1 MEASTLTAEARHRS
15 NVTISGQPSP
25 APAIVFLHGLG
36 SDQTSWRRLA
46 PAFESRYQVVL
57 LDLIGAGKSDVASYD
72 YARYGS
78 LHAHADD
85 LLAVLHELNLYD
97 VVFVGH
103 SISSMIGV
111 LAAIK
116 EPKRFGRLVLLAP
129 SPRFVN
135 AEGYKGGFE
144 QKDIQELL
152 AAMEANYHG
161 WSEGVA
167 ALMTDANRPELV
179 MELTNS
185 FFQTQPSIAQHFARV
200 TFFADHR
207 ADLPFLTTPTLI
219 LQCAHD
225 VVAPVAVGTYLQENL
240 VDSQLVVIDT
250 PGHSAHLTAPKE
262 VLHEIEQFLQVAPV
276 FA

>member
-1 MEASTLTAEARHRS
+1 MSPTTTAAQRRS
-15 NVTISGQPSP
+15 NVTISGLASP

-36 SDQTSWRRLA
+36 ADQTSWQRLA
-46 PAFESRYQVVL
+46 PAFEDRYQVVL
-57 LDLIGAGKSDVASYD
+57 LDLVGAGKSDSAAYD

-78 LHAHADD
+78 LQAHADD
-85 LLAVLHELNLYD
+85 LLAVLQELELHE

-116 EPKRFGRLVLLAP
+116 QPERFARLVLVAP

-135 AEGYKGGFE
+135 EDGYTGGFE
-144 QKDIQELL
+144 QQDINELL
-152 AAMEANYHG
+152 AAMENNYHG
-161 WSEGVA
+161 WSQGMA
-167 ALMTDANRPELV
+167 PLMTGADNPELV

-185 FFQTQPSIAQHFARV
+185 FFQTNPTIAQHFARV
-200 TFFADHR
+200 IFYSDHR
-207 ADLPFLTTPTLI
+207 ADLPFLSTPALI

-225 VVAPVAVGTYLQENL
+225 VIAPLAVGTYLHESL

-250 PGHSAHLTAPKE
+250 PGHSPHLSAPDAT
-262 VLHEIEQFLQVAPV
+262 LHAMEKFLNLVSAC
-276 FA
+276 AY

>member
-1 MEASTLTAEARHRS
+1 MNSSTRSATALFRS
-15 NVTISGQPSP
+15 NVVLLGQPSP

-36 SDQTSWRRLA
+36 SDQTSWRRLT
-46 PAFESRYQVVL
+46 PAFEDRYQVVL
-57 LDLIGAGKSDVASYD
+57 LDLVGAGKSDTASYD
-72 YARYGS
+72 YAKYGS

-85 LLAVLHELNLYD
+85 LLAVLHELDLHE

-135 AEGYKGGFE
+135 AEGYQGGFE

-152 AAMEANYHG
+152 SAMEANYHG
-161 WSEGVA
+161 WSEGVS
-167 ALMTDANRPELV
+167 ALMTDANKPELV
-179 MELTNS
+179 LELSNS
-185 FFQTQPSIAQHFARV
+185 FFQTNPTIAQHFARV
-200 TFFADHR
+200 TFYSDHR

-225 VVAPVAVGTYLQENL
+225 VIAPVAVGTYLHENL
-240 VDSQLVVIDT
+240 ADSQLVLIDT
-250 PGHSAHLTAPKE
+250 PGHSAHLTAPQE
-262 VLHEIEQFLQVAPV
+262 TLHEIEKFLQVAPV

>member
-1 MEASTLTAEARHRS
+1 MATTATPALTRS
-15 NVTISGQPSP
+15 NVTVSGTP
-25 APAIVFLHGLG
+25 ASSQAMVFLHGLG
-36 SDQTSWRRLA
+36 SDQTSWHHLA
-46 PAFESRYQVVL
+46 PAFEDRYQVVL
-57 LDLIGAGKSDVASYD
+57 LDLVGAGNSDTAAYEYTKYAS
-72 YARYGS
+72 
-78 LHAHADD
+78 LNAHADD
-85 LLAVLHELNLYD
+85 LLAVLRELDLHE

-103 SISSMIGV
+103 SVGAMIGV

-135 AEGYKGGFE
+135 EAGYVGGFE

-152 AAMEANYHG
+152 AAMEANYYG
-161 WSEGVA
+161 WSQA
-167 ALMTDANRPELV
+167 MAPIMTDANHPEIV

-185 FFQTQPSIAQHFARV
+185 FFHTQPAIAQHFARV
-200 TFFADHR
+200 TFYSDHR
-207 ADLPFLTTPTLI
+207 ADLPMLTTPALI

-225 VVAPVAVGTYLQENL
+225 VIAPVAVGTYLHENL

-250 PGHSAHLTAPKE
+250 PGHSAHLTAPRE
-262 VLHEIEQFLQVAPV
+262 VRHEMEVFLQVAPV

>member
-1 MEASTLTAEARHRS
+1 MESHSTPISALRRS

-25 APAIVFLHGLG
+25 APAILFLHGLG
-36 SDQTSWRRLA
+36 ADQTSWRRVA
-46 PAFESRYQVVL
+46 PTFEDRYQVIL
-57 LDLIGAGKSDVASYD
+57 LDLVGAGKSDVASYD

-78 LHAHADD
+78 LSAHADD
-85 LLAVLHELNLYD
+85 LLAVLHELDLQE

-116 EPKRFGRLVLLAP
+116 EPRRFGRLVLLAP

-135 AEGYKGGFE
+135 AEGYRGGFE

-152 AAMEANYHG
+152 TAMEANYHG
-161 WSEGVA
+161 WSEGIA
-167 ALMTDANRPELV
+167 PLMTDANRPELV

-185 FFQTQPSIAQHFARV
+185 FFQTNPSIAQHFARV
-200 TFFADHR
+200 TFYSDHR
-207 ADLPFLTTPTLI
+207 EDLPFLTTPTLI

-225 VVAPVAVGTYLQENL
+225 VIAPVAVGTYLQENL
-240 VDSQLVVIDT
+240 ADSQLVIIDT
-250 PGHSAHLTAPKE
+250 PGHSAHLTAPAD
-262 VLHEIEQFLQVAPV
+262 VVQEIEQFLQLAPV